1 MEFDMPAK
9 ENDMIYIVECALTTK
24 QTDEDWNRWYHS
36 MKPPH
41 ILPTAVPGI
50 LTTQRFKGTNV
61 NPPAY
66 FAMYSVTSADVMTSD
81 AYRNAGG
88 GRFQTEN
95 WKPIITFWNRD
106 LFGDTDAPDV
116 PMDSILLVLDRPAP
130 EGSPLGIPFHWLP
143 CIGLDRSTPC
153 RGLAVL
159 GRTEVERLPIATVPG
174 LRTFR
179 PVIPQVTRGTP
190 LPAGYLVV

>member
-1 MEFDMPAK
+1 
-9 ENDMIYIVECALTTK
+9 MIYIVECALTVN
-24 QTDEDWNRWYHS
+24 QSDADWIRWYHS

-41 ILPTAVPGI
+41 ILPTAVPGVSS
-50 LTTQRFKGTNV
+50 TQRFKGINI

-66 FAMYSVTSADVMTSD
+66 FAIYSVASADVMSSD

-88 GRFQTEN
+88 GRFQTED

-106 LFGDTDAPDV
+106 LFDSANAPDV
-116 PMDSILLVLDRPAP
+116 PMDAMLLVLDRPAP
-130 EGSPLGIPFHWLP
+130 EPSPPGIAFQWLP
-143 CIGLDRSTPC
+143 AIGLDRSTPY

-159 GRTEVERLPIATVPG
+159 SNADAARLPRDSLQG

-179 PVIPQVTRGTP
+179 PVIPQVTRERP
-190 LPAGYLVV
+190 LPAAYLNKP

>member
-1 MEFDMPAK
+1 
-9 ENDMIYIVECALTTK
+9 
-24 QTDEDWNRWYHS
+24 

-41 ILPTAVPGI
+41 VLPTSVPGI
-50 LTTQRFKGTNV
+50 LSTQRFKGINV
-61 NPPAY
+61 RPPAY

-88 GRFQTEN
+88 GRFQTED

-106 LFGDTDAPDV
+106 LFGGADAPEV

-130 EGSPLGIPFHWLP
+130 AGSPLSIPFQWLP
-143 CIGLDRSTPC
+143 AVGLDRSTPY

-159 GRTEVERLPIATVPG
+159 GRAEAGRLALDTVAG

-179 PVIPQVTRGTP
+179 PVIPQVTRDKP
-190 LPAGYLVV
+190 LPASYLVV

>member
-1 MEFDMPAK
+1 
-9 ENDMIYIVECALTTK
+9 MIYMVECALTVK
-24 QTDEDWNRWYHS
+24 QTDAEWTRWYHS

-41 ILPTAVPGI
+41 VLPTAVPGI
-50 LTTQRFKGTNV
+50 STTQRFKGINV

-66 FAMYSVTSADVMTSD
+66 FAIYTVASADVMTSD

-106 LFGDTDAPDV
+106 LFDGADAPDV
-116 PMDSILLVLDRPAP
+116 PMDSMLLVLDRDAP
-130 EGSPLGIPFHWLP
+130 SGTPLGIPFSWMP
-143 CIGLDRSTPC
+143 AVGLDRSTPY
-153 RGLAVL
+153 RGLAML
-159 GRTEVERLPIATVPG
+159 GRKHAERFALESIPG

-179 PVIPQVTRGTP
+179 PVIPQVT
-190 LPAGYLVV
+190 

>member
-1 MEFDMPAK
+1 
-9 ENDMIYIVECALTTK
+9 MIYIVECALTLK
-24 QTDEDWNRWYHS
+24 QTDEDWNRWYRS

-50 LTTQRFKGTNV
+50 STTQRFKGINIR
-61 NPPAY
+61 PPAY

-88 GRFQTEN
+88 GRFQTED

-106 LFGDTDAPDV
+106 LFEGDAPDV
-116 PMDSILLVLDRPAP
+116 PMDATLLVLDRPAP
-130 EGSPLGIPFHWLP
+130 EGSPLGIPFQWRA

-159 GRTEVERLPIATVPG
+159 GRAEAERLPLDTVTG

-179 PVIPQVTRGTP
+179 PVIPQVTRERP
-190 LPAGYLVV
+190 LPPGFAVA

>member
-1 MEFDMPAK
+1 
-9 ENDMIYIVECALTTK
+9 MIYMVECALTLK

-50 LTTQRFKGTNV
+50 LTTQRFKGINV
-61 NPPAY
+61 KPPAY

-106 LFGDTDAPDV
+106 LFGSADAPDV
-116 PMDSILLVLDRPAP
+116 PMDSILAVLDRQAP
-130 EGSPLGIPFHWLP
+130 EATPPGIPFQWLP
-143 CIGLDRSTPC
+143 CIGLDRSTPY

-159 GRTEVERLPIATVPG
+159 DSVAAKRLPLETLPG

-179 PVIPQVTRGTP
+179 PVIPQVTRDRP
-190 LPAGYLVV
+190 LPAGFQVA